1 VRHTPRMVQ
10 STAGGMIG
18 TARILADVA
27 PASNPGFAAGIVVVS
42 LLCCTAVFAGA
53 VVLVIYLVRRRQR
66 NQTDNSRPAE
76 GQTEQRSDEQ

>member
-1 VRHTPRMVQ
+1 MVQ
-10 STAGGMIG
+10 STADSVIG

-27 PASNPGFAAGIVVVS
+27 PAPSPGFAAGIVVVS

-66 NQTDNSRPAE
+66 NQADNSRPAD
-76 GQTEQRSDEQ
+76 GQTGQHSDEQ